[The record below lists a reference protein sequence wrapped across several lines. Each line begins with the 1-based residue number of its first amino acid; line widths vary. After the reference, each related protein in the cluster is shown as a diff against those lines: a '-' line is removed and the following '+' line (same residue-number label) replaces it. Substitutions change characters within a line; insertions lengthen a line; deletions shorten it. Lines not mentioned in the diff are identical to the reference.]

1 VCNEFQARKAEFT
14 SQYRMEFGPRGT
26 IRYPTELRSVPV
38 FSKWLEEAVSL
49 ASESADKPLADVMEA
64 SKLPESRATAYRAMY
79 TKGMHL
85 RIRTAEEEK
94 ITCDNAVVSAV
105 WKRSRS
111 TDSNAGGTLDKME
124 YVGWV
129 EEILELNYRTHCV
142 IVLLCSWVSANL
154 HDANAKVQRDIY
166 GFALAN
172 MHSANSEPGPNTFAF
187 PTQCRQVFFSD
198 DKKFSRIHGGD
209 WKVVCGTDVR
219 GRRGDW
225 HSARPD
231 IELLDSGRDSDFP
244 GLQVRL

>member
-1 VCNEFQARKAEFT
+1 
-14 SQYRMEFGPRGT
+14 
-26 IRYPTELRSVPV
+26 V
-38 FSKWLEEAVSL
+38 FRDWLQEAV
-49 ASESADKPLADVMEA
+49 AIAAESGDKPSEDIIEA
-64 SKLPESRATAYRAMY
+64 SKLPDRRATGYRTMY
-79 TKGMHL
+79 ANGMHL

-94 ITCDNAVVSAV
+94 ITCDSAVASAV

-111 TDSNAGGTLDKME
+111 TDTNAGGQLDKME

-154 HDANAKVQRDIY
+154 EDANAKVLRDKY
-166 GFALAN
+166 GFLLAN
-172 MHSANSEPGPNTFAF
+172 MQFANSEPGPNAFAF

-198 DKKFSRIHGGD
+198 DKKFSRVHGGD
-209 WKVVCGTDVR
+209 WKVVYATDVR

-225 HSARPD
+225 HSQRPD
-231 IELLDSGRDSDFP
+231 IGIIDFGRDSDFP